1 MHVSSGKKILK
12 RRKSDIYLIGFTI
25 VFLSVAYI
33 LTPHPQAVSVDG
45 WTVPELCMYK
55 RLFGI
60 DCFGCGITRSVV
72 YAVHGDFSMALE
84 KHLLGI
90 PLVVLVVFGGV
101 RSLIRFTFSK

>member
-1 MHVSSGKKILK
+1 MSLGKKILK
-12 RRKSDIYLIGFTI
+12 RRKGDLYLIGFAI
-25 VFLSVAYI
+25 IFLSVAYL
-33 LTPHPQAVSVDG
+33 LTPHPHAVSVDG

-72 YAVHGDFSMALE
+72 YAVHGDFSMSWE

-90 PLVVLVVFGGV
+90 PLVFLVIFGGV

>member
-1 MHVSSGKKILK
+1 MK
-12 RRKSDIYLIGFTI
+12 RRKSDIYLIGFSI
-25 VFLSVAYI
+25 VFLSVAYL
-33 LTPHPQAVSVDG
+33 LTPHSHAVSLDG

-55 RLFGI
+55 RIFGI

-72 YAVHGDFSMALE
+72 YTVHGEFSMALE

-90 PLVVLVVFGGV
+90 PIVLLVVFCGV